1 MINLITGE
9 KGTGKSK
16 KLIDMA
22 TKAQENSKGLVVVIE
37 DGNSFKFDFSHQI
50 RLIDSNEYNLKG
62 YDMLYGF
69 LSGISAGNYDVT
81 DILIDNTL
89 KICNDDIAELEEFIN
104 NLNKLGNNANVNFT
118 ISICKN
124 ANDLPQSLLSMV
136 NVG

>member
-16 KLIDMA
+16 KIMEKA
-22 TKAQENSKGLVVVIE
+22 IKAQENSKGLVVVIE
-37 DGNSFKFDFSHQI
+37 CGKSFKFDFSHQI
-50 RLIDSNEYNLKG
+50 RLIDSNEYNLVG

-81 DILIDNTL
+81 DILVDNTL
-89 KICNDDIAELEEFIN
+89 TICNDNTAGLEEFIN
-104 NLNKLGNNANVNFT
+104 NLNKLSETANVNFT
-118 ISICKN
+118 LSICKSN
-124 ANDLPQSLLSMV
+124 KDLPQSILEIA